1 MLIIRHTDIMFGQRE
16 RMWAVLV
23 ALKKSSSFNAPRAAM
38 HGCEVGRSLINSVM
52 TNEPQP
58 RTLEQTDTDGE
69 ADTCRVLKDML
80 TDGLGANC
88 FCLRPQGFQQCNWV
102 CTSSSHRSPGHCH
115 HQRVRN
121 FSDLCQRRTHLFT
134 AARTAETEQ
143 LLSMIA
149 ASKSVQYISLSLFG
163 ELKVKL
169 ISETRSEHAE
179 KSMIYLVC
187 EIHGLDSHMLGFG
200 LVLGYLSH
208 LSLDH

>member
-38 HGCEVGRSLINSVM
+38 HGCEVGRALWLIRWWRMSLSRGRWSR
-52 TNEPQP
+52 
-58 RTLEQTDTDGE
+58 RTQTERPTP
-69 ADTCRVLKDML
+69 AVFSKTCWLTGLVL
-80 TDGLGANC
+80 TV

-143 LLSMIA
+143 LFIYGSCQQIQ
-149 ASKSVQYISLSLFG
+149 SNIIDLSLFG

-179 KSMIYLVC
+179 KSMIYSLWNTR
-187 EIHGLDSHMLGFG
+187 FG
-200 LVLGYLSH
+200 
-208 LSLDH
+208 

>member
-38 HGCEVGRSLINSVM
+38 HGCEVGRALWLIRWWRMSLSRGRWSR
-52 TNEPQP
+52 
-58 RTLEQTDTDGE
+58 RTQTERPTP
-69 ADTCRVLKDML
+69 AVFSKTCWLTGLVL
-80 TDGLGANC
+80 TV

-121 FSDLCQRRTHLFT
+121 FSDLCQRRTHLFS

-143 LLSMIA
+143 LFIYDSCQQIQ
-149 ASKSVQYISLSLFG
+149 SNIIDVSLFG

-179 KSMIYLVC
+179 KSMIYSLWNTR
-187 EIHGLDSHMLGFG
+187 FG
-200 LVLGYLSH
+200 
-208 LSLDH
+208 